1 MKQGFDKM
9 TIGELHI
16 LLKIYLKN
24 HRDKGSAC
32 YILSPGATS
41 WVASDEMK
49 FNFPRQMST
58 MSKSQTSGVIFVSG
72 GLDSE
77 HGQTIEYLDRYVL
90 ELVGTSEPAF

>member
-1 MKQGFDKM
+1 M
-9 TIGELHI
+9 TIGGTPY

-32 YILSPGATS
+32 YILSPGANS
-41 WVASDEMK
+41 WVPSDEMK

-90 ELVGTSEPAF
+90 E